1 MGPHSRDD
9 KPAPGSSGEMRSE
22 RQIAVNQVMGEPDL
36 GTRNRNVQKA
46 ENERGWHFEEV
57 QVLR

>member
-9 KPAPGSSGEMRSE
+9 KTAPGSSGGMRPE
-22 RQIAVNQVMGEPDL
+22 RQIAVSQVIEPDL

-46 ENERGWHFEEV
+46 EDERGWHFEEV